1 MAVDQFPQ
9 EVYNVFSFKLVICTT
24 RTAFFFKFAGSSP
37 RVQKEIHCWWHVAN
51 KYLRIVLFH
60 LRFKIGICCRA
71 PYKKH
76 LKHLNL
82 MSMGKTQKNN
92 VKKWFLEIPCWRKHR
107 VWTSH
112 SPNSRSTHQ
121 QRLRMAEKAG
131 PLLDKNLEGWHH
143 GRWDAPQDTTQCIW
157 WWTHW
162 AGCTAWTRRCKNV
175 QLGERW
181 FEDRL
186 FFFVNLSFQWF
197 ESIFLFIL
205 LVGANK
211 PAKRVRGMCNCW
223 SKLGGEFVYQTC
235 CFFSPNGGR

>member
-1 MAVDQFPQ
+1 MNIALTKFSQHSSAAAANGWKSGATVGQEPRRMA
-9 EVYNVFSFKLVICTT
+9 
-24 RTAFFFKFAGSSP
+24 RGSSP
-37 RVQKEIHCWWHVAN
+37 AERPI
-51 KYLRIVLFH
+51 
-60 LRFKIGICCRA
+60 
-71 PYKKH
+71 
-76 LKHLNL
+76 
-82 MSMGKTQKNN
+82 
-92 VKKWFLEIPCWRKHR
+92 
-107 VWTSH
+107 
-112 SPNSRSTHQ
+112 SRDA
-121 QRLRMAEKAG
+121 RR
-131 PLLDKNLEGWHH
+131 HH